1 MNKLKLSYPVETVII
16 SQVFGVNSQMYS
28 DPKYGGVNG
37 HPGIDFMAQ
46 DGYPV
51 YATHDGLAS
60 FQIDGGGGHGVV
72 IVTDKEFDDGNGGQC
87 YYKTVYWH
95 LVDGYKYPKW
105 KSPFQDK
112 TGFTPVKNGEL
123 IGYAD
128 NTGASTGSHLHFSL
142 KPVAKGEAWG
152 TWYNIEQKNG
162 YNGNIDPQPF
172 FDGSYPQTIHNLE
185 AQVNVLQKIVDLLKQ
200 LFKTPK

>member
-16 SQVFGVNSQMYS
+16 SQVFGVKGQFYTNQGML
-28 DPKYGGVNG
+28 GHNG
-37 HPGIDFMAQ
+37 LDMMAQ

-51 YATHDGLAS
+51 YAMHDGLTS
-60 FQIDGGGGHGVV
+60 CQIDAGGGHGVV
-72 IVTDKEFDDGNGGQC
+72 IVTDKEYDDENGGQC
-87 YYKTVYWH
+87 LYKSIYWH

-112 TGFTPVKNGEL
+112 TGFTKVRTGEL

-128 NTGASTGSHLHFSL
+128 NTGASSGSHLHIGL
-142 KPVAKGEAWG
+142 KRCLKGEDWG
-152 TWYNIEQKNG
+152 TFENLDQMNG
-162 YNGNIDPQPF
+162 YHGAINPMPF
-172 FDGSYPQTIHNLE
+172 FNGSYPQTIHNLE